1 MKLQELIENPV
12 APAAAPAPAAPAPAA
27 APGGAGNKFIRGAEK
42 VAGALDTV
50 GGIASKINNFAS
62 SGRSSKVL
70 AGVNTDK
77 LKDALTN
84 VVNKKPLT
92 PQDIQVI
99 TQALKTL

>member
-12 APAAAPAPAAPAPAA
+12 PPAAPATAPVAPAS
-27 APGGAGNKFIRGAEK
+27 AGTKFVKGAEK
-42 VAGALDTV
+42 VAGAIDTV

-62 SGRSSKVL
+62 GGRESKAL

-77 LKDALTN
+77 LKVALTN

-92 PQDIQVI
+92 PQDIQLI